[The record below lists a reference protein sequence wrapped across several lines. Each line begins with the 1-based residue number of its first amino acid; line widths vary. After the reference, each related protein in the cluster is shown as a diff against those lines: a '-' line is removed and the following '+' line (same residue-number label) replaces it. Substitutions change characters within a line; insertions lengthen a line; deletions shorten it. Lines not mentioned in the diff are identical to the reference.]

1 MSLYPVREGLKL
13 DGLESY
19 LLGVV
24 GQSVALHPR
33 AAMDSEAIDLYREG
47 HNARMFQDFLRT
59 SGRSVHNGSV
69 AMDAADHNAGLF
81 LAQELTSRAARALE
95 QPRKKLSGLEIFPV
109 NTEVKP
115 GAINH
120 TVKRVEER
128 GKASLFRGAGQR
140 PIPRVSLAQKES
152 IFPVRHLVDAFEFS
166 LFEQNSANFA
176 SFAMFD
182 RGVSAARRAID
193 EYENDLIWS
202 GSVLDG
208 LYGVLNY
215 PHLDKV
221 AVATTFAAATDVDT
235 MCSEILKLIQYA
247 ENNSG
252 MTFQSDSVAIS
263 HKLWN
268 FLSRTRVKDSTGN
281 GSGVTALKYIQA
293 QAEHIPAANW
303 HKVSELAD
311 MSVGGATVQGVFC
324 FRKDEDVIRVVSVQ
338 PTTPLPLQTV
348 GFLTSQFMYRS
359 YGGVVMPNVGACV
372 LGYVTL
378 SE

>member
-166 LFEQNSANFA
+166 LFEQNSADFA
-176 SFAMFD
+176 SFSMFD

-193 EYENDLIWS
+193 EYENELIWS
-202 GSVLDG
+202 GSTLDG

-221 AVATTFAAATDVDT
+221 AVATSFAAATDVDT
-235 MCSEILKLIQYA
+235 MCSEILKLTQYA

-252 MTFQSDSVAIS
+252 MVFQSDSIAIG

-268 FLSRTRVKDSTGN
+268 FLARTRVKDSTGN
-281 GSGVTALKYIQA
+281 GGSVTALEYIRKQA
-293 QAEHIPAANW
+293 DHITNW
-303 HKVSELAD
+303 HKVSELTD
-311 MSVGGATVQGVFC
+311 LSVGGSTLQGVFC
-324 FRKDEDVIRVVSVQ
+324 FRKDEDAIRVVSVQ
-338 PTTPLPLQTV
+338 PTTPLPLQNA
-348 GFLTSQFMYRS
+348 GFLTTQFMYRS
-359 YGGVVMPNVGACV
+359 YGGVVMLNVGACV
-372 LGYVTL
+372 LGYITL

>member
-1 MSLYPVREGLKL
+1 MSLYPVREGLKTE
-13 DGLESY
+13 GLESF
-19 LLGVV
+19 LRGVV
-24 GQSVALHPR
+24 DQSVVLHPR

-47 HNARMFQDFLRT
+47 HNARMFQQFLVT

-120 TVKRVEER
+120 TVSRVEER
-128 GKASLFRGAGQR
+128 GKASTFRAAGQR

-235 MCSEILKLIQYA
+235 MCSEIIKLIQYA

-252 MTFQSDSVAIS
+252 MVFQSDSVAIS

-311 MSVGGATVQGVFC
+311 FSVGGATVQGVFC

-359 YGGVVMPNVGACV
+359 FGGVAMMNVGACV
-372 LGYVTL
+372 LGYITL

>member
-120 TVKRVEER
+120 TISRVEER
-128 GKASLFRGAGQR
+128 GKATVFRGAGQR
-140 PIPRVSLAQKES
+140 PISRVTLAQKES
-152 IFPVRHLVDAFEFS
+152 IFPVRHFVDAFDFS

-176 SFAMFD
+176 NFAMFD

-193 EYENDLIWS
+193 EVENEFIWS
-202 GSVLDG
+202 GSALDG

-221 AVATTFAAATDVDT
+221 AIATSFSASADVDV
-235 MCSEILKLIQYA
+235 MCSEVLKLIQYA

-252 MTFQSDSVAIS
+252 MVFQSDSVAIS

-268 FLSRTRVKDSTGN
+268 FLDRTRIKDSTGN
-281 GSGVTALKYIQA
+281 GSSMTALEFIQKRA
-293 QAEHIPAANW
+293 RAIPAANW
-303 HKVSELAD
+303 HQVSELAD
-311 MSVGGATVQGVFC
+311 LSVGGSTVQGVFC
-324 FRKDEDVIRVVSVQ
+324 FRKDEDAI
-338 PTTPLPLQTV
+338 
-348 GFLTSQFMYRS
+348 SQR
-359 YGGVVMPNVGACV
+359 
-372 LGYVTL
+372 
-378 SE
+378 